1 VSILLNLSCI
11 YNKRH
16 FNFIYKEDFI
26 MPINENELT
35 KEILAKAMKCETAED
50 LIALAKAEGI
60 DLTKEEAEAYLAEM
74 DDVELD
80 DTALQ
85 QVAGG
90 TSSVADAS
98 QVRIQSFHCGALGL
112 N

>member
-1 VSILLNLSCI
+1 
-11 YNKRH
+11 
-16 FNFIYKEDFI
+16 
-26 MPINENELT
+26 MPINKNELT

-50 LIALAKAEGI
+50 LIAFAKSEGI
-60 DLTKEEAEAYLAEM
+60 ELTQEEVEAYLAEM
-74 DDVELD
+74 DDVKLD

-90 TSSVADAS
+90 TCSVADAS
-98 QVRIQSFHCGALGL
+98 QERILSFHCGVQSL

>member
-1 VSILLNLSCI
+1 
-11 YNKRH
+11 
-16 FNFIYKEDFI
+16 

-74 DDVELD
+74 NNVELD

-90 TSSVADAS
+90 TSSVANAS
-98 QVRIQSFHCGALGL
+98 QLQTQSFHCGVQSLG
-112 N
+112 

>member
-1 VSILLNLSCI
+1 
-11 YNKRH
+11 
-16 FNFIYKEDFI
+16 

-35 KEILAKAMKCETAED
+35 KEMVAKAMKCETAED

-60 DLTKEEAEAYLAEM
+60 DMTKEEAEAYLAEM
-74 DDVELD
+74 DDVKLD

-90 TSSVADAS
+90 TSSGADAS
-98 QVRIQSFHCGALGL
+98 QGRIRSYHCGVLSLG
-112 N
+112 

>member
-1 VSILLNLSCI
+1 
-11 YNKRH
+11 
-16 FNFIYKEDFI
+16 
-26 MPINENELT
+26 MPINKNELT

-50 LIALAKAEGI
+50 LIAFAKSEGI
-60 DLTKEEAEAYLAEM
+60 ELTQEEAEAYLAEM
-74 DDVELD
+74 DDVKLD

-90 TSSVADAS
+90 ICSVADAS
-98 QVRIQSFHCGALGL
+98 QERILSFHCGVQSL

>member
-1 VSILLNLSCI
+1 
-11 YNKRH
+11 
-16 FNFIYKEDFI
+16 
-26 MPINENELT
+26 MPINKNELT
-35 KEILAKAMKCETAED
+35 KEMVAKAMKCETAED

-60 DLTKEEAEAYLAEM
+60 DMTKEEAEAYLAER

-90 TSSVADAS
+90 TCSVADAS
-98 QVRIQSFHCGALGL
+98 QGRILSFHCGAQSLG
-112 N
+112 

>member
-1 VSILLNLSCI
+1 
-11 YNKRH
+11 
-16 FNFIYKEDFI
+16 
-26 MPINENELT
+26 MPINKNELT

-50 LIALAKAEGI
+50 LIAFAKSEGI
-60 DLTKEEAEAYLAEM
+60 ELTQEEVEAYLAEM
-74 DDVELD
+74 DDVKLD

-90 TSSVADAS
+90 ICSVADAS
-98 QVRIQSFHCGALGL
+98 QERILSFHCGVQSL

>member
-1 VSILLNLSCI
+1 
-11 YNKRH
+11 
-16 FNFIYKEDFI
+16 

-60 DLTKEEAEAYLAEM
+60 DMTKEEAEAYLAEM
-74 DDVELD
+74 DDVKLD

-90 TSSVADAS
+90 TCSVADAS
-98 QVRIQSFHCGALGL
+98 QVRIRSYHCGVLSLG
-112 N
+112 

>member
-1 VSILLNLSCI
+1 
-11 YNKRH
+11 
-16 FNFIYKEDFI
+16 
-26 MPINENELT
+26 MPINKNEIT
-35 KEILAKAMKCETAED
+35 KEMLEKAMQCKTADE
-50 LIALAKAEGI
+50 LMALAKSEGMEI
-60 DLTKEEAEAYLAEM
+60 TREEAEAYLAEM

-90 TSSVADAS
+90 ICSVADAS
-98 QVRIQSFHCGALGL
+98 QERILSFHCGVQSL